1 MKSAL
6 LIAYHYPPISG
17 SSGMQRTL
25 KVSKYLAEFGWS
37 CRVLTVDPIAYTATT
52 DGQMAEIPDDVI
64 VHRVWALDTAR
75 HLSIRGSYPG
85 FLARPD
91 RWRSWW
97 FSAVPAG
104 LAVIR
109 RMKPDVL
116 WSTYPIATA
125 HSIGHS
131 LAKITGVPWV
141 ADFRDSMTEDNYPS
155 DPVLRKVYQ
164 GIERSCVERARRVVF
179 TTNGTRRMYRSRYPE
194 IPDDRWYII
203 ENGYDEENFECLS
216 STAREFSDGQRIVLV
231 HSGILYPMERNPLP
245 FFDAL
250 AQLRKEGAIS
260 ADNFK
265 VILRATGHDD
275 TYAPILREQGIDDL
289 VELAPSIPYGE
300 ALEEMCN
307 ADGLLLFQAANCNH
321 QVPAK
326 LYEYFRAQRP
336 VLALSDDD
344 GDTAATM
351 RECGL
356 TDIVDLD
363 DTGSIREGLIRF
375 LAAIRTNTAG
385 VANLDKARSYSR
397 RAQTEKLA
405 QLFETIVDH

>member
-1 MKSAL
+1 MKRAL

-37 CRVLTVDPIAYTATT
+37 CRVLTVNPIAYNATT

-75 HLSIRGSYPG
+75 HLSLRGAYPG

-97 FSAVPAG
+97 LAAVPAG

-131 LAKITGVPWV
+131 LARITGIPWV

-155 DPVLRKVYQ
+155 DLDLRKTYKK
-164 GIERSCVERARRVVF
+164 IERSCVDRARRVVF
-179 TTNGTRRMYRSRYPE
+179 TTNGTREMYRSRYPE
-194 IPDDRWYII
+194 IPDDLWYII
-203 ENGYDEENFECLS
+203 ENGYDEENFADLLPTDRAS
-216 STAREFSDGQRIVLV
+216 GDRQGIVLV
-231 HSGILYPMERNPLP
+231 HSGILYPLERNPLP
-245 FFDAL
+245 FFNAL
-250 AQLRKEGAIS
+250 SEMRKDGEIS
-260 ADNFK
+260 GESFR

-275 TYAPILREQGIDDL
+275 TYAPVLRELKIDDL
-289 VELAPSIPYGE
+289 VELAPSIPYND
-300 ALEEMCN
+300 ALREMCDS
-307 ADGLLLFQAANCNH
+307 DGLLLFQAANCNH

-326 LYEYFRAQRP
+326 LYEYFRARRP
-336 VLALSDDD
+336 VLALSDHD

-356 TDIVDLD
+356 TDIVDLED
-363 DTGSIREGLIRF
+363 AQSIRAGLSRF
-375 LAAIRTNTAG
+375 IALIKANTAG
-385 VANLDKARSYSR
+385 VADLDKARSYSR
-397 RAQTEKLA
+397 RAQTGKLA
-405 QLFETIVDH
+405 RLFESIVEH

>member
-1 MKSAL
+1 MKRAL

-25 KVSKYLAEFGWS
+25 KISKYLAENGWS
-37 CRVLTVDPIAYTATT
+37 CRVLTVDPIAYASTT
-52 DGQMAEIPDDVI
+52 DGQMDEIPADVI
-64 VHRVWALDTAR
+64 VHRIWAVDAAR
-75 HLSIRGSYPG
+75 HLSVGGSYPS

-97 FSAVPAG
+97 FAAVPAG
-104 LAVIR
+104 LAIIR

-125 HSIGHS
+125 QSIGHS
-131 LAKITGVPWV
+131 LAKITGIPWV
-141 ADFRDSMTEDNYPS
+141 ADLRDSMTEDNYPS
-155 DPVLRKVYQ
+155 DPVQRRVYQ
-164 GIERSCVERARRVVF
+164 RIERSCVERASRVVF
-179 TTNGTRRMYRSRYPE
+179 TTKGTLEMYRARYPA
-194 IPDDRWYII
+194 IPDDRWTVI
-203 ENGYDEENFECLS
+203 ENGYDEENFEILAANGRS
-216 STAREFSDGQRIVLV
+216 QRGSDEIVLV
-231 HSGILYPMERNPLP
+231 HSGVLYPIERNPVP
-245 FFDAL
+245 FFKAL
-250 AQLRKEGAIS
+250 SVMRAEGEIKS
-260 ADNFK
+260 GSFK
-265 VILRATGHDD
+265 VILRASGHDD
-275 TYAPILREQGIDDL
+275 EYEPIIRELAIDDL

-300 ALEEMCN
+300 ALQEMCD

-336 VLALSDDD
+336 ILALSHHD

-363 DTGSIREGLIRF
+363 DTHGIRDGLRHFIAGIR
-375 LAAIRTNTAG
+375 AG
-385 VANLDKARSYSR
+385 TSRVADLEKAQSYSR
-397 RAQTEKLA
+397 REQTKKLA
-405 QLFETIVDH
+405 CLFENII